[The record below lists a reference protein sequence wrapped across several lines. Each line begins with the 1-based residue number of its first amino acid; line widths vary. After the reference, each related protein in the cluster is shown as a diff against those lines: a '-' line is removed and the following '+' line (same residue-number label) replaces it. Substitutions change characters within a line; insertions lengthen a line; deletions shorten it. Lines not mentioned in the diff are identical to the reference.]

1 MAKTCLQSQSSP
13 QPIKPYLV
21 YSKLRMV
28 CKHLIPGQQED
39 AHEFLRY
46 LMEAMEKAYLNR
58 YPNSKQFDQ
67 YSKETTPINQI
78 LGGYLKTS
86 VRCLSCSHVSVT
98 FQHFED
104 LLLDIRKANTVEEA
118 LDLYFARE
126 RLEDMGYK
134 CESCKKK
141 VSATK
146 QFSLERA
153 PIALCIQLKRFS
165 MAGNKINKHITIREH
180 LNLSKYSS
188 KKNGTNNEHLSYRLV
203 AMVTH
208 LGASQHCGH
217 YTAIGLTDAGGY
229 YQFDDSCVRPISL
242 QSVLNTN
249 TYIIFYEL
257 ETNTPSLSTLSSAS
271 SWKTQANNE
280 NSKCDQRNG
289 LISVPKICPSTQT
302 SGNKL
307 IDTNQAAIKRKFD
320 IGVKLNGTDNSTES
334 NTNSLSSLA
343 NNHKTTENGDTD
355 HNNVKMVNG
364 TNPFYNVKKRND
376 NLITIKINNTS
387 NSQNS
392 STNNFNSPVKS
403 QSYNNLTNGHQ
414 TARLPSLPT
423 LTDDTDDYPFEVKA
437 NGSFNRLTNF
447 HTETENHIVNQ
458 NGRTS
463 TVAAYKSN
471 LHGSIAPEKQTKS
484 LVPYTSDEDEE
495 DDDDDNDVDNF
506 NDSGNNSPN
515 ETVKTTRSGPF
526 QVTTTLPITKQ
537 NDASV
542 SPTVQINHTTNTVA
556 FKRNDLICNSETT
569 NRESNNV
576 DDTPKMP
583 SKAKSTN
590 VILKRPYQ
598 ASKDG
603 QDAEET
609 ARKLLKQQNHRG
621 YGTNI
626 LSWNGNRSCIE
637 KEVSCIL
644 FSPRFHLKFT
654 KILSSN

>member
-1 MAKTCLQSQSSP
+1 
-13 QPIKPYLV
+13 
-21 YSKLRMV
+21 MV

-180 LNLSKYSS
+180 LNLSTYSS
-188 KKNGTNNEHLSYRLV
+188 KKNGTANEHLSYRLV

-257 ETNTPSLSTLSSAS
+257 ETNTPSLSALSSS
-271 SWKTQANNE
+271 SWKAQASNE
-280 NSKCDQRNG
+280 NNKCEQRNG
-289 LISVPKICPSTQT
+289 LSSVPKICPSTQT

-307 IDTNQAAIKRKFD
+307 VDTNQVAIKRKLD
-320 IGVKLNGTDNSTES
+320 IGVKLNGAENSTES
-334 NTNSLSSLA
+334 NTNSHSSMSS
-343 NNHKTTENGDTD
+343 NYKQMENGDSD
-355 HNNVKMVNG
+355 HNNIKMTNG
-364 TNPFYNVKKRND
+364 ASSFFNVKKRNE

-387 NSQNS
+387 NTSNDP
-392 STNNFNSPVKS
+392 TNNCNAPAKL

-423 LTDDTDDYPFEVKA
+423 LTDDTDDYQFEVKA
-437 NGSFNRLTNF
+437 NGSYNSRSTNS
-447 HTETENHIVNQ
+447 HNETENHNS
-458 NGRTS
+458 NSRTS
-463 TVAAYKSN
+463 TVAAGYKSN
-471 LHGSIAPEKQTKS
+471 LHGTTTPEKQTKS

-537 NDASV
+537 NDASA
-542 SPTVQINHTTNTVA
+542 SPTVQINHSTNSVA
-556 FKRNDLICNSETT
+556 FKRNDLICNSSDTT
-569 NRESNNV
+569 NRESNNL

-583 SKAKSTN
+583 AKAKSTN

-603 QDAEET
+603 QELDET
-609 ARKLLKQQNHRG
+609 AKKLLKYNHRG
-621 YGTNI
+621 YGVNV
-626 LSWNGNRSCIE
+626 LSWNGNRSCID
-637 KEVSCIL
+637 KEVSVLIS
-644 FSPRFHLKFT
+644 FGYIVFFYFK
-654 KILSSN
+654 